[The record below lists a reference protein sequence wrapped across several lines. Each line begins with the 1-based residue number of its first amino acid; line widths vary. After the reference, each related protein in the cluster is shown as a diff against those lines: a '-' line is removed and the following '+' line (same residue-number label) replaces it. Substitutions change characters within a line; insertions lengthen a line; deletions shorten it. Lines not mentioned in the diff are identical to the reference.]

1 MKSSFGKYLFLL
13 LAGLVLILLTVSLTA
28 AAQSGHGGTT
38 QVIAHIRM
46 PSEAQSEE
54 PSPESSTPASSDT
67 EPSGQ
72 PAQTG
77 EDSPIFIYIA
87 ALASLI
93 LILIFGTRKKLPN
106 DRRQNNG
113 KEKKKY
119 SPSAEG
125 CL

>member
-113 KEKKKY
+113 KEKKKD

>member
-93 LILIFGTRKKLPN
+93 LILIFLKIM
-106 DRRQNNG
+106 
-113 KEKKKY
+113 KY
-119 SPSAEG
+119 
-125 CL
+125 

>member
-13 LAGLVLILLTVSLTA
+13 LAGLVLILLTLSLTA

-113 KEKKKY
+113 KEKKKD

>member
-77 EDSPIFIYIA
+77 EDSPIFMYIA

-113 KEKKKY
+113 KEKKKD

>member
-106 DRRQNNG
+106 DRR
-113 KEKKKY
+113 
-119 SPSAEG
+119 
-125 CL
+125 